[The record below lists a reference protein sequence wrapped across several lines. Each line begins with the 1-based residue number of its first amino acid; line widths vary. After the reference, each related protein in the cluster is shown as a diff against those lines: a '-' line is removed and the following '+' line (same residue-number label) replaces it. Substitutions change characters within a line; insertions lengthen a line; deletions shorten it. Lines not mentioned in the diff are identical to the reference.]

1 MLPRLAFLLI
11 AVPLVAADPPADLQG
26 GWRLTAVEAADET
39 AVIPLPD
46 PKPALVIKG
55 DQVLYGGQEI
65 ARLTADPA
73 ANPRVIDLKFAKP
86 DRTYEG
92 IYAIDKDT
100 LKVCLNGQP
109 EGVKERP
116 TGFDLAGH
124 PAWRRLT
131 FERIKPEE
139 AGPGTG
145 YVGVALQFVE
155 ATKEVVVQAAID
167 GSPAKAAGLQK
178 DDVLLSVG
186 GTGVDTLRGAVDL
199 VRAGKP
205 GGELA
210 LKVRRAGKEV
220 EVTVKVRLIPFAT
233 LVGLE

>member
-1 MLPRLAFLLI
+1 MLPRLAVLLL
-11 AVPLVAADPPADLQG
+11 AAPLVAADPPPEFQS
-26 GWRLTAVEAADET
+26 GWRLVSVEAADDT
-39 AVIPLPD
+39 ADIPLPE

-55 DQVLYGGQEI
+55 DRVLYGGQEI

-73 ANPRVIDLKFAKP
+73 ANPKIIDLKFATP

-92 IYAIDKDT
+92 VYAIEKDM
-100 LKVCLNGQP
+100 LKICLNGQP

-116 TGFDLAGH
+116 TGFDLTGH

-131 FERIKPEE
+131 FERIKPED

-145 YVGVALQFVE
+145 FVGVALQFVE
-155 ATKEVVVQAAID
+155 ATKEVVVQATLD

-186 GTGVDTLRGAVDL
+186 GTGFDTLRGAVDL

-205 GGELA
+205 GGELV
-210 LKVRRAGKEV
+210 LRVRRAGKEMD
-220 EVTVKVRLIPFAT
+220 VKVKVGLIPFAA

>member
-1 MLPRLAFLLI
+1 MLSRLAFLLL
-11 AVPLVAADPPADLQG
+11 AAPLAADPPADLQG
-26 GWRLTAVEAADET
+26 GWRLTAVEAADDS
-39 AVIPLPD
+39 ADVPLPE
-46 PKPALVIKG
+46 PKPALVIQG
-55 DQVLYGGQEI
+55 DKVLYGGQEI

-73 ANPRVIDLKFAKP
+73 ANPRVIDLKFKTP

-92 IYAIDKDT
+92 IYALDRDT

-131 FERIKPEE
+131 FERIKPED

-145 YVGVALQFVE
+145 FVGVALKFE
-155 ATKEVVVQAAID
+155 ESTKEVVVQAAID

-178 DDVLLSVG
+178 DDVLLGVG
-186 GTGVDTLRGAVDL
+186 GTAVETLRGAVDL
-199 VRAGKP
+199 VRAARP
-205 GGELA
+205 GGELV
-210 LKVRRAGKEV
+210 LKVRRAGKERD
-220 EVTVKVRLIPFAT
+220 VKVKVGLIPFSA